1 MSGRVRRGT
10 EILDKPGKAYPKTIE
25 LSVIDPPRFV
35 SRGGEKLENFLSSM
49 DLPVFGADALDVG
62 ASTGGFT
69 DCLLQRGASSATCVD
84 VGHGQLHPKLLDN
97 PRIINREKLNARYLK
112 SSDLPKSTYSI
123 ITVDVSFISLKLI
136 LPHLWPLL
144 TDNGT
149 LISLIKPQFEA
160 TKGEADKGRGIIRD
174 PAIHYRVTEDI
185 RRFAWKHLPDS
196 REVKISESSPPG
208 NNGNI
213 EFFLAL
219 QKERKNQDLSHK
231 LS

>member
-25 LSVIDPPRFV
+25 LSIVDPPRYV
-35 SRGGEKLENFLSSM
+35 SRGGEKLENFLTSM
-49 DLPVFGADALDVG
+49 DLPIFGADTLDVG

-84 VGHGQLHPKLLDN
+84 VGRSQLHPKLLDN
-97 PRIINREKLNARYLK
+97 PRITNREKLNARYLK
-112 SSDLPKSTYSI
+112 SSDLPKSTYSL
-123 ITVDVSFISLKLI
+123 ITVDVSFISLKLVL
-136 LPHLWPLL
+136 LPLWPLL

-160 TKGEADKGRGIIRD
+160 TKEEADKGRGVIRD
-174 PAIHYRVTEDI
+174 PSIHHRVTEGI
-185 RRFAWKHLPDS
+185 RRFAWKHLPNS
-196 REVKISESSPPG
+196 REVRFSQSSLPG
-208 NNGNI
+208 SDGNI

-219 QKERKNQDLSHK
+219 QKKRKN
-231 LS
+231 